1 MREILADKDEKL
13 RMRAISALVT
23 AGNDAAPFLGDV
35 LMSSK
40 IVEIRREASVAI
52 VALNLKEESI
62 LPGLTHAVRDPD
74 RDVRKHAMQALYRV
88 AFAAKGAIPNL
99 LENLKD
105 KDVEM
110 RTLTLT
116 VIREIPVES
125 EAIVKAVTPLLK
137 DDDENVRKLAKEVL
151 AFQGK

>member
-1 MREILADKDEKL
+1 
-13 RMRAISALVT
+13 
-23 AGNDAAPFLGDV
+23 
-35 LMSSK
+35 
-40 IVEIRREASVAI
+40 
-52 VALNLKEESI
+52 
-62 LPGLTHAVRDPD
+62 
-74 RDVRKHAMQALYRV
+74 MQALYRV